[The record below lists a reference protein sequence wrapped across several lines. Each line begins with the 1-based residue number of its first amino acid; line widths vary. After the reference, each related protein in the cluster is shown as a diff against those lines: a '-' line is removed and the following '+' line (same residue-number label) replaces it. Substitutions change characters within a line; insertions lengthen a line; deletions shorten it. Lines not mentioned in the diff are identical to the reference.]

1 MINNNQL
8 FVGLQVVY
16 VPRYIV
22 ERNKTLGEVL
32 KDKDTEFGFVTSW
45 NKNVIFCRFWLKEK
59 PCELR
64 TVANSEACDAADL
77 FEHESAP
84 KTMLIKQIQK
94 MRRDPERYGWR
105 EGARRKETR

>member
-1 MINNNQL
+1 MIFDCEL
-8 FVGLQVVY
+8 AVGLQVAY
-16 VPRYIV
+16 IPRYVV

-32 KDKDTEFGFVTSW
+32 KDKHTEFGFVTSW
-45 NKNVIFCRFWLKEK
+45 NDNAIFCRFWLKGK
-59 PCELR
+59 PGELR

>member
-59 PCELR
+59 PGELR
-64 TVANSEACDAADL
+64 TVANSEACDKFDL
-77 FEHESAP
+77 FPHESVSQTAV
-84 KTMLIKQIQK
+84 IKQIQK

-105 EGARRKETR
+105 EGARWKER